1 MTDWLSIA
9 LRLWLPAPPWA
20 QALEDAPIGGL
31 RVHGGGQVWDGS
43 LGGEGAYGFAY
54 GSFPD
59 SIRQHFLRL
68 CVLRAKVGSVDGA
81 GGGVSGM
88 DV

>member
-1 MTDWLSIA
+1 MSDGLSIA
-9 LRLWLPAPPWA
+9 FRLWLPGPPCA
-20 QALEDAPIGGL
+20 QALEDAPSGGL

-43 LGGEGAYGFAY
+43 LGGEGAYGFEY

-68 CVLRAKVGSVDGA
+68 CVFRAKVGSVDGVA
-81 GGGVSGM
+81 GGVSGV